1 MDIDVKQSLAKL
13 LLACSKEQELI
24 DKDGGH
30 LNVTQVV
37 LNNIAGFIEIISL
50 YHADLRMDYLIKCFL
65 VLKKN

>member
-30 LNVTQVV
+30 LNVKQVI
-37 LNNIAGFIEIISL
+37 LPELFMK
-50 YHADLRMDYLIKCFL
+50 RK
-65 VLKKN
+65 

>member
-30 LNVTQVV
+30 FKMDPVKRTQ
-37 LNNIAGFIEIISL
+37 
-50 YHADLRMDYLIKCFL
+50 
-65 VLKKN
+65 

>member
-1 MDIDVKQSLAKL
+1 MDIDVKQALAKL

-30 LNVTQVV
+30 LNVKQVV

-50 YHADLRMDYLIKCFL
+50 EHADLRMDCKSFVCSIC
-65 VLKKN
+65 V

>member
-30 LNVTQVV
+30 LNVKQVI

-50 YHADLRMDYLIKCFL
+50 IMQIFVWVTLIKCFL

>member
-30 LNVTQVV
+30 LNVKQVI
-37 LNNIAGFIEIISL
+37 LIILLGLLIS
-50 YHADLRMDYLIKCFL
+50 YLWIM
-65 VLKKN
+65 